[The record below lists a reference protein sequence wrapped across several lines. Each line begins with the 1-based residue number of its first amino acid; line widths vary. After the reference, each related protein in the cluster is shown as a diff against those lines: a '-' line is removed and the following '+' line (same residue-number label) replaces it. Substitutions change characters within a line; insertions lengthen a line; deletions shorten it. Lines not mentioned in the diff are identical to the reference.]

1 MNGRNI
7 LFRINRESNL
17 KIFSFFVMFLM
28 SLSVMATNK
37 IYVTQAGASLVFDV
51 LQDGNGNMVGNSTTA
66 STVSGS
72 ATNFN
77 IDQVGDSNIITFDI
91 EGDSFTGTWSTTGN
105 SNNIDFNCDS
115 AGTVSSCATV
125 TASIIWVGSSNDLD
139 IDVGETA
146 DATGATIGITG
157 ASGSDSNTIAAT
169 IDGTS
174 VILTLNVNG
183 DTNNYL
189 IDIDGNG
196 DVNGH
201 TLIHNH
207 TGSIAD
213 VDIVQSGVNDNMLN
227 LTTVGNGH
235 DIDIIQRD

>member
-1 MNGRNI
+1 MKTI
-7 LFRINRESNL
+7 T
-17 KIFSFFVMFLM
+17 KIVMFLM
-28 SLSVMATNK
+28 MLTMPVMAND
-37 IYVTQAGASLVFDV
+37 IYVTQSGATLDLDI
-51 LQDGNGNMVGNSTTA
+51 LQDGQNNTIGNSTTA
-66 STVSGS
+66 STVTG
-72 ATNFN
+72 ATTTLN
-77 IDQVGDSNIITFDI
+77 IDQVGDSNVLTFDI
-91 EGDSFTGTWSTTGN
+91 NGATYTGTFDVTGN

-146 DATGATIGITG
+146 DATGATIAITG
-157 ASGSDSNTIAAT
+157 ASGSDSNVIAAT

-174 VILTLNVNG
+174 VIMTLNVNG

-196 DVNGH
+196 DSIGH
-201 TLIHNH
+201 TLIHTH

-213 VDIVQSGVNDNMLN
+213 VDITQSGVYDNMIT
-227 LTTVGNGH
+227 LTTSGDNH
-235 DIDIIQRD
+235 NIDIIQRD